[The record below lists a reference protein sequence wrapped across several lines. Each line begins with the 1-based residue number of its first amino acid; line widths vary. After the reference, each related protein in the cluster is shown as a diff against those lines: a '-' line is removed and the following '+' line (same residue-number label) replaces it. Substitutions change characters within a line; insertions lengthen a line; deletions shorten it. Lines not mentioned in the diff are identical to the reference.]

1 MHFSGNRWCQQE
13 GQTYLNKLQLK
24 VWPRFQMSD
33 LCMYRNNRSLF
44 QLQNIHSY
52 LNLVHLNFHLN
63 VTWGSGILKQNIQ
76 VEQCNPTSLYI
87 RRSMKDAQ
95 KTWFQRPWVKK
106 VGTRRSFPNIL
117 LFHCH
122 FNKIHKIAELCSYQ
136 FLFYYYV
143 SFFFKPVNHI
153 TLHKK

>member
-1 MHFSGNRWCQQE
+1 
-13 GQTYLNKLQLK
+13 
-24 VWPRFQMSD
+24 
-33 LCMYRNNRSLF
+33 MYRTNRSSF

-95 KTWFQRPWVKK
+95 KTWFQRPGVKK
-106 VGTRRSFPNIL
+106 VGTRSFPNIL

-122 FNKIHKIAELCSYQ
+122 FNKSQNSGGSAFINSY
-136 FLFYYYV
+136 FIIMSLL
-143 SFFFKPVNHI
+143 NHI